1 MDSVFFLTKLAGALL
16 KPLTLVMMGLLL
28 GLMLVALTRWRRA
41 GLTVLGLATLGLGLI
56 STWPL
61 AHSLVAPLEQTYPP
75 VAVDKPLPQHVAAIV
90 VLGGG
95 GVDAPSLPL
104 TAQLSEASL
113 QRLVEGIRLWRLHPE
128 AVLVTS
134 GALASGRSQASIAA
148 ELAVALGVP
157 RAQIH
162 TLPEARNTEEEAA
175 AYANLASRLAAEQG
189 TEAARQPVVV
199 TAASHQP
206 RAMVH
211 FRNEG
216 LDPLPAPIAHRA
228 VDRRRNRPGDFVPSS
243 GHIRTTEMAW
253 HEVLGQHW
261 NRLRGR

>member
-1 MDSVFFLTKLAGALL
+1 MFFLTKLAGALL

-61 AHSLVAPLEQTYPP
+61 AHSLVA
-75 VAVDKPLPQHVAAIV
+75 
-90 VLGGG
+90 
-95 GVDAPSLPL
+95 
-104 TAQLSEASL
+104 SL
-113 QRLVEGIRLWRLHPE
+113 QRLAEGIRLWRLHPE

-206 RAMVH
+206 RAMIH